1 MIFGLYTRAELE
13 QREFEQNRE
22 RWTGERFERLERR
35 MYKLEQK
42 VRKLT
47 GESNPDTDCGCVP
60 VLDPEDYED

>member
-1 MIFGLYTRAELE
+1 MFGLYTR
-13 QREFEQNRE
+13 REIERRDTERDRE
-22 RWTGERFERLERR
+22 RWTAERFERLERR

-47 GESNPDTDCGCVP
+47 GESNPDMDCGCVP